1 MSILNFIG
9 ANIREWAI
17 RSEAG
22 PSPSIM
28 IVKLKKKNSRYRD
41 LTFGQAYVV
50 IGIEADDL
58 RILNDAGRPFL
69 YPPSLFSVTDAQE
82 PVDWVTEFGEDG
94 ERYSYPSPL
103 NKSGFFED
111 FFDQKT
117 RAVATFWRV
126 VNQRL
131 AASQRRVA

>member
-1 MSILNFIG
+1 
-9 ANIREWAI
+9 
-17 RSEAG
+17 
-22 PSPSIM
+22 M
-28 IVKLKKKNSRYRD
+28 IVKLKKSSRYRD
-41 LTFGQAYVV
+41 LTFGQSYVV

-69 YPPSLFSVTDAQE
+69 YPPALFRLVDGRE
-82 PVDWVTEFGEDG
+82 PAYWVTERGEDE
-94 ERYSYPSPL
+94 ERYSYPPPL

-111 FFDQKT
+111 FFDENA

-131 AASQRRVA
+131 AGSQRRVA

>member
-1 MSILNFIG
+1 
-9 ANIREWAI
+9 
-17 RSEAG
+17 
-22 PSPSIM
+22 M
-28 IVKLKKKNSRYRD
+28 IVKLKKKNKRYRD
-41 LTFGQAYVV
+41 LTFGQPYVV

-69 YPPSLFSVTDAQE
+69 YPSKLFSLVDSRE
-82 PVDWVTEFGEDG
+82 PADWVTEFGDDG
-94 ERYSYPSPL
+94 ERYSYPAPL

-111 FFDQKT
+111 FFDQKAK
-117 RAVATFWRV
+117 AVATFWRV